1 VARRLLAIVVAA
13 LVLFEGAGVARALT
27 SAEAIECCCGR
38 HDAHRACKCKA
49 CPILK
54 KRAHAATTRLEV
66 GRDCHG
72 QEDPGALSVVAVMP
86 PPAPSL
92 AALDVAAVAE
102 GVVAPLD
109 DRLPEAGRPPP

>member
-1 VARRLLAIVVAA
+1 MPARPGTSGSFASPLVTFYLWVYQTHVIRRVCALLLAL
-13 LVLFEGAGVARALT
+13 LVLVEGAGVARAL
-27 SAEAIECCCGR
+27 SSVEAIECCCGK

-72 QEDPGALSVVAVMP
+72 QEDPGVLS
-86 PPAPSL
+86 
-92 AALDVAAVAE
+92 
-102 GVVAPLD
+102 
-109 DRLPEAGRPPP
+109 